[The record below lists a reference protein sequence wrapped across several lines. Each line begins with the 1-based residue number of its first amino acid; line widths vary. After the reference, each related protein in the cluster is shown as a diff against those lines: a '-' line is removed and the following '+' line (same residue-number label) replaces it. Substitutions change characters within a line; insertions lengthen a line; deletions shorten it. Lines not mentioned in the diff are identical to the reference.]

1 MSDTCEPYHDLWG
14 TLLTI
19 GLIGGLFAS
28 YAPQRE
34 QHFKIINKGSSEG
47 FSPWFLL
54 LGATSSAAGMLNMW
68 TMQWGVVKCCRYIS
82 RGSCLESLG
91 GVIQVSMQWFLFAVI
106 LVLYIMYYPPH
117 LKYAVVAVETHDTR
131 GVQHVKTN
139 VKTEHWRLSI
149 VLTWAVVI
157 HMLFCTFV
165 TFFLLL
171 AKEPPAGPAPVIS
184 VSDWATFLGVTS
196 AALAA
201 IQYCP
206 QLMHTYSLKL
216 VGALSIPMMI
226 IQSPGAALMV
236 VSIAMRPGTDWTS
249 WIMFAVSGIMQ
260 AILLLMCLAWKVR
273 QRRLHIDDF
282 GHPLP
287 SHTLADAN
295 GDDDEEEEGDQDQ
308 DQDQDR
314 GQLPVVP
321 DIEIVRAMLGEDT
334 PLLRNGKRRDS
345 IGKKSRG
352 PGWLKA
358 FRR

>member
-1 MSDTCEPYHDLWG
+1 MSGTCEPHHDLWG
-14 TLLTI
+14 TLLTL

-28 YAPQRE
+28 YIPQ
-34 QHFKIINKGSSEG
+34 HYKIIGKGSSEG

-82 RGSCLESLG
+82 TGSCLESLG
-91 GVIQVSMQWFLFAVI
+91 GVIQVSLQWFLFAMI
-106 LVLYIMYYPPH
+106 LVLYIIYYPPH
-117 LKYAVVAVETHDTR
+117 FKYTIVAIDTHDTR

-139 VKTEHWRLSI
+139 VKTDHWRLSV
-149 VLTWAVVI
+149 VLSWVVVI
-157 HMLFCTFV
+157 HMAFCMFM

-171 AKEPPAGPAPVIS
+171 STKDAPAGPAQNAQIAT
-184 VSDWATFLGVTS
+184 WATFLGLTS

-206 QLMHTYSLKL
+206 QLMHTYRLKL
-216 VGALSIPMMI
+216 VGALSLPMMI

-236 VSIAMRPGTDWTS
+236 ISIAMRPGTDWTS

-260 AILLLMCLAWKVR
+260 AILLLMCIAWKIR
-273 QRRLHIDDF
+273 QQRLGIDDF
-282 GHPLP
+282 GHPLSS
-287 SHTLADAN
+287 SHSTDSAASAPLLHDAN
-295 GDDDEEEEGDQDQ
+295 ATAVDEDEGDSA
-308 DQDQDR
+308 DR
-314 GQLPVVP
+314 VSAVP

-334 PLLRNGKRRDS
+334 PLLKNGKRRDS
-345 IGKKSRG
+345 TGKK
-352 PGWLKA
+352 GWGWTKA